1 MKKIESNLGQS
12 LLYTFCV
19 SVSGGTLTIEDLR
32 SFQVQ
37 VQDAWTVPLGDA
49 KLYIPP
55 PPAGGALLAFI
66 LKLMEGVVFCV
77 IFFFRCNSW
86 MKFQF
91 KETVKQFLAHKSLK
105 TLSLSF
111 LQGSR

>member
-1 MKKIESNLGQS
+1 M
-12 LLYTFCV
+12 
-19 SVSGGTLTIEDLR
+19 EDLR

-66 LKLMEGVVFCV
+66 LKVMEGVVFCV
-77 IFFFRCNSW
+77 IFF
-86 MKFQF
+86 
-91 KETVKQFLAHKSLK
+91 LAKPL
-105 TLSLSF
+105 
-111 LQGSR
+111 